1 MPNKKIPEFIL
12 LSELINKLRDK
23 EYYRVFAKTLLM
35 TVTPDQPIP
44 ADKELVKEMFLFF
57 IKDKQLEIHF
67 NNTVAPF
74 DTIEAEINNRVSKKT
89 CSSENIE
96 ATKEIER
103 NLLWDK
109 EIYVE
114 VKNLKKLY
122 ANKCIVL
129 PNSLFI
135 NKNFENNSSVS

>member
-1 MPNKKIPEFIL
+1 MQNNKIPEFIL

-35 TVTPDQPIP
+35 TAAPDQPIP
-44 ADKELVKEMFLFF
+44 PDSELVKEMFQFF
-57 IKDKQLEIHF
+57 IKDNQLEIHF
-67 NNTVAPF
+67 DNSAASLDV
-74 DTIEAEINNRVSKKT
+74 IEAEVNNRASEKT
-89 CSSENIE
+89 SSPENIE
-96 ATKEIER
+96 AAKETER
-103 NLLWDK
+103 NLLWDN
-109 EIYVE
+109 EIYVK

-135 NKNFENNSSVS
+135 NKNIDNNPSIS

>member
-1 MPNKKIPEFIL
+1 MPNNKIPEFIL
-12 LSELINKLRDK
+12 LSELINKLRGK

-35 TVTPDQPIP
+35 TVAPDQPIP
-44 ADKELVKEMFLFF
+44 PDEELVKEMFQFF

-67 NNTVAPF
+67 NNTVATHT
-74 DTIEAEINNRVSKKT
+74 TIESEVDNRASEKFS
-89 CSSENIE
+89 SSENLE
-96 ATKEIER
+96 AAKKAER
-103 NLLWDK
+103 KFLWDN
-109 EIYVE
+109 EIYVK

-135 NKNFENNSSVS
+135 NKNIEKNPSIS